1 MNHLYSLSKSR
12 GERNTFNSFYEGQYF
27 TDMETKDNTRKKEKE
42 KKKGENS
49 RLVHLINIKV
59 KVINKILANQIQQLK
74 RDHSQVG
81 SIPGM

>member
-12 GERNTFNSFYEGQYF
+12 GERNTFSSFYEGQYF
-27 TDMETKDNTRKKEKE
+27 TDVETKDSMRKKEERKN
-42 KKKGENS
+42 GGNS
-49 RLVHLINIKV
+49 RSVYLI

-81 SIPGM
+81 SVPGM

>member
-27 TDMETKDNTRKKEKE
+27 TDVETKDNTRKKEKE
-42 KKKGENS
+42 RKNGGNS
-49 RLVHLINIKV
+49 RSVYLI
-59 KVINKILANQIQQLK
+59 KVINKILANQVQQLK

-81 SIPGM
+81 SVPGM